1 MTYAA
6 NTVVSVDKSRA
17 EIEATLVRYG
27 ASMFL
32 SGWDDDHAFVAFKLR
47 DRHIKLTL
55 PLPKQGEQRF
65 THHRDRNGLL
75 RANTPAKA
83 IELYEQAK
91 RSLFRALLLAIKAK
105 LESVE
110 SKIETFEQAFLAHIV
125 LPDNTLVGDRVK
137 ALVAE
142 AYRTGRMGNL
152 ALAPGDTTGDADVDD
167 AELAP

>member
-6 NTVVSVDKSRA
+6 NTIVSVDKSRA

-47 DRHIKLTL
+47 DRHIKLTI
-55 PLPKQGEQRF
+55 PLPQRGERRF
-65 THHRDRNGLL
+65 THHKDRYGLVRL
-75 RANTPAKA
+75 NSDIKA
-83 IELYEQAK
+83 LDLYEQAK
-91 RSLFRALLLAIKAK
+91 RSLFRALLLAIRAK

-110 SKIETFEQAFLAHIV
+110 SRIETFEQAFLAHIV

-137 ALVAE
+137 ALVDE
-142 AYRTGRMGNL
+142 AYRTGRMENL
-152 ALAPGDTTGDADVDD
+152 ALEAGDTTGDADVDD